1 MLQPQAAKVVNGAHR
16 GRGERRVD
24 HDGQRRELPVDLLDR
39 VDAWRAVGG
48 RVNDQDV
55 RGVLL
60 DDSTQLVPSLSRDEG
75 VLRAEY
81 DFEVRKQLTGQNRYD
96 VHVVP
101 DRMSENRT
109 FVSQNA
115 GLRFIRRGQIAR
127 VCFPPGKHAS
137 IWRAEPCR
145 AVLSSTP
152 P

>member
-1 MLQPQAAKVVNGAHR
+1 M
-16 GRGERRVD
+16 
-24 HDGQRRELPVDLLDR
+24 DLLDR

-60 DDSTQLVPSLSRDEG
+60 DGSTQLVPSISRDEG
-75 VLRAEY
+75 VLRTEY

-115 GLRFIRRGQIAR
+115 GLPQMKAANKNA
-127 VCFPPGKHAS
+127 PPGVS
-137 IWRAEPCR
+137 GRAFHQLR
-145 AVLSSTP
+145 DFG
-152 P
+152 